1 MTSWMWTW
9 DIFRPGIGEVGVY
22 EKHSSKFD
30 SFASIF
36 QPCYVGLQE
45 SLNHPTWT
53 RFLRFGSWI
62 LFLPFKEIWQKGKIF
77 PKRKPSHCQVF
88 VLKYVLVATS
98 IFFFGL
104 YNCINMRSEATGVRG
119 NWIHPKD
126 VQCSNQA
133 GLQGG
138 QLHLVT
144 LKSFGMT
151 GNDFDS
157 FPATSI
163 SRTSSLLLSKQESS
177 GSFEL
182 HRLVEDW
189 TNHVWIQHVSPQ
201 SAPDITGWILD
212 FCHNSRCTILSV
224 ASWSSWCDFSDIF
237 ISSDLLGEVLQ
248 WRSKKRWTKSTVFPW
263 GMRTPSQDSWPSL
276 CLCHP
281 HWSTRNCLMSK
292 NLTRPHEL
300 LLKCK

>member
-1 MTSWMWTW
+1 
-9 DIFRPGIGEVGVY
+9 
-22 EKHSSKFD
+22 
-30 SFASIF
+30 
-36 QPCYVGLQE
+36 
-45 SLNHPTWT
+45 
-53 RFLRFGSWI
+53 
-62 LFLPFKEIWQKGKIF
+62 
-77 PKRKPSHCQVF
+77 
-88 VLKYVLVATS
+88 
-98 IFFFGL
+98 
-104 YNCINMRSEATGVRG
+104 
-119 NWIHPKD
+119 
-126 VQCSNQA
+126 
-133 GLQGG
+133 
-138 QLHLVT
+138 
-144 LKSFGMT
+144 MT

-248 WRSKKRWTKSTVFPW
+248 WRSKKRWSKSTVFPW
-263 GMRTPSQDSWPSL
+263 GDANPLPGFLPFTLPLSSPLQY
-276 CLCHP
+276 
-281 HWSTRNCLMSK
+281 K
-292 NLTRPHEL
+292 EL
-300 LLKCK
+300 FDVQEPYQTSRAFT